1 MGTVTL
7 NKYDPN
13 TGYQG
18 LPAANQKQA
27 EQNAAENCLKE
38 LKDVV
43 EKLRS
48 EHEAK
53 KKAKMHEQLAALKE
67 KTKEKQASGAKS
79 AGLETKAPPAGDALE
94 WCTDMKHFF
103 QGSMVFCC
111 GHPKNAH

>member
-1 MGTVTL
+1 MPSKGQKRKGSDMSTQCAKSRLAQAAQFLNPGELVAKEDVVYECTQEGGKYVATVTL

-48 EHEAK
+48 EH
-53 KKAKMHEQLAALKE
+53 
-67 KTKEKQASGAKS
+67 
-79 AGLETKAPPAGDALE
+79 
-94 WCTDMKHFF
+94 
-103 QGSMVFCC
+103 
-111 GHPKNAH
+111 